1 MENRH
6 RKKHQNGRE
15 RPHFFGFQPPKK
27 FVGSLPPLA
36 RWLRASCAEV
46 KNRAKHLVMHSV
58 LSPATEQEGTNV
70 ALLKTP
76 LKRPRTTTLQIRLE
90 EEVKLKL
97 ETYAQFIEATPSY
110 VMTEALKL
118 LFKKDAEFKHWLEHH
133 PGNSDEQG
141 NEGGLFTKTA

>member
-1 MENRH
+1 
-6 RKKHQNGRE
+6 
-15 RPHFFGFQPPKK
+15 
-27 FVGSLPPLA
+27 
-36 RWLRASCAEV
+36 
-46 KNRAKHLVMHSV
+46 
-58 LSPATEQEGTNV
+58 V

-97 ETYAQFIEATPSY
+97 ENYAQFIEATPSY

-133 PGNSDEQG
+133 PDNSDEQG
-141 NEGGLFTKTA
+141 NEGVLFTKTA